1 MSRGQP
7 DRKPLC
13 PRERFGHF
21 NPLMRRD
28 EQRRKEMTK
37 RVASKHDPPP
47 KFSHRIVSLGREE
60 KKEREPITPLRFSKG
75 NVSLMCRLLMRPN
88 ERISTH
94 FKSSYNGPVQS
105 LCLYK
110 WTLKMLFVVINRIC
124 CQERN
129 NF

>member
-13 PRERFGHF
+13 PREGFGDF
-21 NPLMRRD
+21 NPLMRRN
-28 EQRRKEMTK
+28 EQKGKEMTK
-37 RVASKHDPPP
+37 RAASKHDPPP
-47 KFSHRIVSLGREE
+47 KFSHRIASLGRGGE
-60 KKEREPITPLRFSKG
+60 EREPITLLRFSKG
-75 NVSLMCRLLMRPN
+75 NVSLMCRILMRPN

-110 WTLKMLFVVINRIC
+110 WTLKMLLVVINRIC